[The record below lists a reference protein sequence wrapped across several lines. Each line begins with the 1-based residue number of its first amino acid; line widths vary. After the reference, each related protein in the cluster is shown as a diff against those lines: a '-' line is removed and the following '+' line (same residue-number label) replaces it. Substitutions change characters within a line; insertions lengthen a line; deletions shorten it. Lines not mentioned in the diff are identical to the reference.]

1 MKRVCKA
8 NLSLAIALTIAS
20 SVMPNVMA
28 EDTVISAVKGET
40 LNLGKV
46 QGTLYG
52 IDADNKSTIN
62 ADYVSGRLM
71 DGRKTIITSQ
81 NGSTVNIKNGDLQV
95 GRGSNPLVIAKGGTV
110 NLGVDGN
117 KGNFTGHDMSIEGD
131 VRIDGSDTHPSEIN
145 IGVDSD
151 EVLWTGFALNL
162 ADKNAKQPNHIN
174 VFLGDRGYWDHMYQ
188 GGLNG
193 TSYSTMTTPS
203 RVHRLVGSKNRNF
216 ESIVTQSEHNEIHID
231 KLEGHVN
238 FVYDPNGEYDDKED
252 PSYKERENIVNGLTP
267 ESFWGGD
274 VHITSAAPN
283 SGAHMYT
290 SGKDLDLSTE
300 DNVNKVLDNLAHKV
314 YYHNY
319 VNGERNLQG
328 TVAIASE
335 GAESARFKVLTEG
348 YAKEGAV
355 TWQADKNGQGKYEY
369 GKVQPTPKPEVKPAP
384 VPTPKPEVKPA
395 PQPTPK
401 PEVKPAPVPTPKPEV
416 KPTPQP
422 TPKPEVKP
430 APVPTPKPEVK
441 PAPQPTP
448 KPEVKP
454 APVPTP
460 KPEVKPTPQ
469 PTPKTEEKQVPA
481 LEQNPQM
488 NVNMGSFDTPH
499 MRGTRSAIMSNIN
512 GWRTLTDNMYR
523 SRVLQQGEPTGIWA
537 RVGGGKY
544 NFNGSGIDTDTT
556 YTRIQGGYDAK
567 TGSGWTVGGQVSY
580 LRGNDDYVFNGS
592 GKEKAF
598 AVGAYGLKN
607 LGNNQYIHIESQVG
621 RASNDFTVRNEIG
634 EKFSGETKANA
645 YTIGARYGKT
655 VKLSNGT
662 YIEPQAQ
669 LSYTHFGGDS
679 FNAGSMKVDQSGV
692 SSTVGGLGL
701 EIGKHFGA
709 GNLYT
714 RLGVNH
720 AFSGTVKTTY
730 TSGATTKYTSEDIKG
745 TWTDLA
751 FGGRYGFNA
760 NNSIFADISTGLSGD
775 YKAGWSVNAGFTHKF

>member
-1 MKRVCKA
+1 
-8 NLSLAIALTIAS
+8 
-20 SVMPNVMA
+20 
-28 EDTVISAVKGET
+28 
-40 LNLGKV
+40 
-46 QGTLYG
+46 
-52 IDADNKSTIN
+52 
-62 ADYVSGRLM
+62 M

-131 VRIDGSDTHPSEIN
+131 VRIDGSNTHPSEIN

-290 SGKDLDLSTE
+290 SRKGLDLSTE

-384 VPTPKPEVKPA
+384 VPTPKPD
-395 PQPTPK
+395 
-401 PEVKPAPVPTPKPEV
+401 
-416 KPTPQP
+416 
-422 TPKPEVKP
+422 
-430 APVPTPKPEVK
+430 
-441 PAPQPTP
+441 
-448 KPEVKP
+448 
-454 APVPTP
+454 
-460 KPEVKPTPQ
+460 VKPTPQ

-488 NVNMGSFDTPH
+488 NVNMGAFDTPH

-580 LRGNDDYVFNGS
+580 LRGNDDYVLNGS

>member
-131 VRIDGSDTHPSEIN
+131 VRVDGSVTHPSEIN
-145 IGVDSD
+145 IGVESD

-188 GGLNG
+188 GGLNS

-290 SGKDLDLSTE
+290 SRKGLDLSTE

-369 GKVQPTPKPEVKPAP
+369 GEVKPAP
-384 VPTPKPEVKPA
+384 VPM
-395 PQPTPK
+395 
-401 PEVKPAPVPTPKPEV
+401 
-416 KPTPQP
+416 
-422 TPKPEVKP
+422 
-430 APVPTPKPEVK
+430 PKPEVK

-488 NVNMGSFDTPH
+488 NVNMGAFDTPH

-634 EKFSGETKANA
+634 EKLSGETKTNA

-679 FNAGSMKVDQSGV
+679 FNAGSMHVDQSGV

-720 AFSGTVKTTY
+720 VFSGTVKTTY

>member
-193 TSYSTMTTPS
+193 TRYSTMTTPS

-238 FVYDPNGEYDDKED
+238 FIYDPNGEYDDKED
-252 PSYKERENIVNGLTP
+252 PDYKERKNLVNGLTP

-274 VHITSAAPN
+274 IHITSAAPN

-290 SGKDLDLSTE
+290 SRKGLDLSSE

-328 TVAIASE
+328 TVAIAST

-348 YAKEGAV
+348 HAKEGAV

-369 GKVQPTPKPEVKPAP
+369 GEVKPAPVPMPKPEVKPAPQPTPKPEVKPAP
-384 VPTPKPEVKPA
+384 APTPKPEVKPA

-430 APVPTPKPEVK
+430 APT
-441 PAPQPTP
+441 
-448 KPEVKP
+448 
-454 APVPTP
+454 PTP

-469 PTPKTEEKQVPA
+469 PTPKSEENQTPA
-481 LEQNPQM
+481 LAQNPQM
-488 NVNMGSFDTPH
+488 HVNMGAFDTPH
-499 MRGTRSAIMSNIN
+499 MRGVRSAIMSNIN

-544 NFNGSGIDTDTT
+544 SFSGNGVDTDTT

-567 TGSGWTVGGQVSY
+567 TGSGWTIGGQVSY
-580 LRGNDDYVFNGS
+580 LRGNDDYIFNGS

-598 AVGAYGLKN
+598 AVGTYGLKD

-634 EKFSGETKANA
+634 EKLSGETKTNA

-679 FNAGSMKVDQSGV
+679 FNAGSMHVDQSGV

-720 AFSGTVKTTY
+720 VFSGTVKTTY

>member
-1 MKRVCKA
+1 MKRMCKA

-20 SVMPNVMA
+20 SVVPYVMA
-28 EDTVISAVKGET
+28 EYPVVSAVKGET
-40 LNLGKV
+40 LNLGRV

-95 GRGSNPLVIAKGGTV
+95 GRDSNPLVIAKGGTV

-131 VRIDGSDTHPSEIN
+131 VRINGSDTHPSEIN

-203 RVHRLVGSKNRNF
+203 HVHRLVGSKNRNF

-290 SGKDLDLSTE
+290 SRKGLDLSTE

-348 YAKEGAV
+348 HAKEGAV

-422 TPKPEVKP
+422 TPK
-430 APVPTPKPEVK
+430 
-441 PAPQPTP
+441 
-448 KPEVKP
+448 
-454 APVPTP
+454 
-460 KPEVKPTPQ
+460 
-469 PTPKTEEKQVPA
+469 TEEKQALA

-488 NVNMGSFDTPH
+488 NVNMGAFDTPH

-775 YKAGWSVNAGFTHKF
+775 YKVGWSINAGFTHKF

>member
-131 VRIDGSDTHPSEIN
+131 VRVDGSVTHPSEIN
-145 IGVDSD
+145 IGVESD

-290 SGKDLDLSTE
+290 SRKGLDLSTE

-348 YAKEGAV
+348 HAKEGAI

-369 GKVQPTPKPEVKPAP
+369 GEVKPAPAPTPKPEVKPA
-384 VPTPKPEVKPA
+384 
-395 PQPTPK
+395 
-401 PEVKPAPVPTPKPEV
+401 
-416 KPTPQP
+416 PQP

-454 APVPTP
+454 APAS
-460 KPEVKPTPQ
+460 KPEVKPAPQ
-469 PTPKTEEKQVPA
+469 ATPKAEEKQAPA

-488 NVNMGSFDTPH
+488 HVNMGAFDTPH

-537 RVGGGKY
+537 HVGGGKY
-544 NFNGSGIDTDTT
+544 SFNGNGVDTDTT

-567 TGSGWTVGGQVSY
+567 TGSGWTIGGQVSY
-580 LRGNDDYVFNGS
+580 LRGNDDYIFNGS

-598 AVGAYGLKN
+598 AVGMYGLKD

-634 EKFSGETKANA
+634 EKLSGETKTNA

-679 FNAGSMKVDQSGV
+679 FNAGSMHVDQSGV

>member
-1 MKRVCKA
+1 MKRMCKA

-20 SVMPNVMA
+20 SVVPYVMA
-28 EDTVISAVKGET
+28 EYPVVSAVKGET

-46 QGTLYG
+46 QGTLFG

-95 GRGSNPLVIAKGGTV
+95 GRDSNPLVIAKGGTV

-131 VRIDGSDTHPSEIN
+131 VRIDGSNTHPSEIN

-290 SGKDLDLSTE
+290 SRKGLDLSTE

-430 APVPTPKPEVK
+430 AP
-441 PAPQPTP
+441 A
-448 KPEVKP
+448 
-454 APVPTP
+454 PTP

-488 NVNMGSFDTPH
+488 NVNMGAFDTPH

-751 FGGRYGFNA
+751 FGGRYGFNV

>member
-131 VRIDGSDTHPSEIN
+131 VRVDGSVTHPSEIN
-145 IGVDSD
+145 IGVESD

-162 ADKNAKQPNHIN
+162 ADKNAKQPNYIN

-290 SGKDLDLSTE
+290 SRKGLDLSTE

-348 YAKEGAV
+348 HAKEGAV

-369 GKVQPTPKPEVKPAP
+369 GEVKPAPVPMPKPEVKPAPQPTPKPEVKPAP

-430 APVPTPKPEVK
+430 APAPT
-441 PAPQPTP
+441 
-448 KPEVKP
+448 
-454 APVPTP
+454 PTP

-469 PTPKTEEKQVPA
+469 PTPKSEENQTPA
-481 LEQNPQM
+481 LAQNPQM
-488 NVNMGSFDTPH
+488 HVNMGAFDTPH
-499 MRGTRSAIMSNIN
+499 MRGVRSAIMSNIN

-544 NFNGSGIDTDTT
+544 SFSGNGVDTDTT

-567 TGSGWTVGGQVSY
+567 TGSGWTIGGQVSY
-580 LRGNDDYVFNGS
+580 LRGNDDYIFNGS

-598 AVGAYGLKN
+598 AVGTYGLKD

-634 EKFSGETKANA
+634 EKLSGETKTNA

-679 FNAGSMKVDQSGV
+679 FNAGSMHVDQSGV

-720 AFSGTVKTTY
+720 VFSGTVKTTY

>member
-1 MKRVCKA
+1 MKRMCKA

-20 SVMPNVMA
+20 SVVPYAMA
-28 EDTVISAVKGET
+28 EYPVVSAVKGET

-46 QGTLYG
+46 QETLYG

-62 ADYVSGRLM
+62 ADYVSGRLI
-71 DGRKTIITSQ
+71 DERKTIITSQ

-95 GRGSNPLVIAKGGTV
+95 GRDSNPLVIAKGGTV

-131 VRIDGSDTHPSEIN
+131 VRIDGSATHPSEIN
-145 IGVDSD
+145 IGVESD

-174 VFLGDRGYWDHMYQ
+174 VFLGDHGYWDHMYQ

-238 FVYDPNGEYDDKED
+238 FVYDPNGEYDDTED
-252 PSYKERENIVNGLTP
+252 PAYTPRTNIVNGLTP

-274 VHITSAAPN
+274 IHITSAAPN

-290 SGKDLDLSTE
+290 SRKGLDLSTE
-300 DNVNKVLDNLAHKV
+300 DNVNKVLDNLAYKV

-348 YAKEGAV
+348 HAKEGAV

-369 GKVQPTPKPEVKPAP
+369 GEVKPAP

-430 APVPTPKPEVK
+430 AP
-441 PAPQPTP
+441 A
-448 KPEVKP
+448 
-454 APVPTP
+454 PTP

-469 PTPKTEEKQVPA
+469 PTPKPEVKPVPAPTPKPEVKPTPQPAPKAEENQKPA

-488 NVNMGSFDTPH
+488 HVNMGAFDTPH
-499 MRGTRSAIMSNIN
+499 MRGARSAIMSNIN

-523 SRVLQQGEPTGIWA
+523 SRVLQQGELTGIWA

-544 NFNGSGIDTDTT
+544 SFDGNGIDTDTT

-598 AVGAYGLKN
+598 AVGAYGLKD

-634 EKFSGETKANA
+634 EKLSGETEANA

-679 FNAGSMKVDQSGV
+679 FNAGSMHVDQAGV

-701 EIGKHFGA
+701 EVGKHFGA
-709 GNLYT
+709 GNIYT

-730 TSGATTKYTSEDIKG
+730 TSGATIKHTSEDIKG

-751 FGGRYGFNA
+751 FGGSYGFNA

>member
-20 SVMPNVMA
+20 SVMPHVMA
-28 EDTVISAVKGET
+28 EDTIISAVKGET

-62 ADYVSGRLM
+62 ADYVSGRLTN
-71 DGRKTIITSQ
+71 GRKTIITSQ

-95 GRGSNPLVIAKGGTV
+95 GRDSNPLVIAKGGTV

-131 VRIDGSDTHPSEIN
+131 VRIDGSTTHPSEIN

-174 VFLGDRGYWDHMYQ
+174 VFLGERGYWDHMYQ

-193 TSYSTMTTPS
+193 TSYSAMTTPS

-238 FVYDPNGEYDDKED
+238 FVYDPNGEYDDTED
-252 PSYKERENIVNGLTP
+252 PEYTPRTNIVNGLTP

-274 VHITSAAPN
+274 IHITSAAPN

-290 SGKDLDLSTE
+290 SRKGLDLSSE
-300 DNVNKVLDNLAHKV
+300 DNVNKILDNLAHKV

-328 TVAIASE
+328 TVAIASA

-348 YAKEGAV
+348 YAKEGAI

-369 GKVQPTPKPEVKPAP
+369 GKVKPTPKPTPAPTPKPEVKP
-384 VPTPKPEVKPA
+384 TPKPA
-395 PQPTPK
+395 PK

-430 APVPTPKPEVK
+430 APAPTSKPEVK
-441 PAPQPTP
+441 PAPQPAP
-448 KPEVKP
+448 K
-454 APVPTP
+454 A
-460 KPEVKPTPQ
+460 
-469 PTPKTEEKQVPA
+469 EENQKPA

-488 NVNMGSFDTPH
+488 HVNMGAFDTPH
-499 MRGTRSAIMSNIN
+499 MRGARSAIMSNIN

-544 NFNGSGIDTDTT
+544 SFDGNGIDTDTT

-634 EKFSGETKANA
+634 EKLSGETEANA

-679 FNAGSMKVDQSGV
+679 FNAGSMHVDQAGV

-701 EIGKHFGA
+701 EVGKHFGA
-709 GNLYT
+709 GNIYT

-730 TSGATTKYTSEDIKG
+730 TSGATIKHTSEDIKG

-751 FGGRYGFNA
+751 FGGSYGFNA

>member
-1 MKRVCKA
+1 MKRMCKA

-20 SVMPNVMA
+20 SVVPYVMA
-28 EDTVISAVKGET
+28 EYPVVSAVKGET

-46 QGTLYG
+46 QGTLFG

-95 GRGSNPLVIAKGGTV
+95 GRDSNPLVIAKGGTV

-131 VRIDGSDTHPSEIN
+131 VRIDGSNTHPSEIN

-290 SGKDLDLSTE
+290 SRKGLDLSTE

-348 YAKEGAV
+348 HAKEGAV
-355 TWQADKNGQGKYEY
+355 MWQADKNGQGKYEY
-369 GKVQPTPKPEVKPAP
+369 GK
-384 VPTPKPEVKPA
+384 
-395 PQPTPK
+395 
-401 PEVKPAPVPTPKPEV
+401 
-416 KPTPQP
+416 
-422 TPKPEVKP
+422 
-430 APVPTPKPEVK
+430 
-441 PAPQPTP
+441 
-448 KPEVKP
+448 
-454 APVPTP
+454 
-460 KPEVKPTPQ
+460 VKPTPQ

-488 NVNMGSFDTPH
+488 NVNMGAFDTPH

>member
-71 DGRKTIITSQ
+71 NGRKTIITSQ

-131 VRIDGSDTHPSEIN
+131 VRVDGSVTHPSEIN
-145 IGVDSD
+145 IGVESD

-193 TSYSTMTTPS
+193 TRYSTMTTPS

-290 SGKDLDLSTE
+290 SRKGLDLSTE

-348 YAKEGAV
+348 HAKEGAI

-369 GKVQPTPKPEVKPAP
+369 GEVKPAPAPTPKPEVKPA
-384 VPTPKPEVKPA
+384 
-395 PQPTPK
+395 
-401 PEVKPAPVPTPKPEV
+401 
-416 KPTPQP
+416 PQP

-454 APVPTP
+454 APAS
-460 KPEVKPTPQ
+460 KPEVKPAPQ
-469 PTPKTEEKQVPA
+469 ATPKAEEKQAPA

-488 NVNMGSFDTPH
+488 HVNMGAFDTPH

-537 RVGGGKY
+537 HVGGGKY
-544 NFNGSGIDTDTT
+544 SFNGNGVDTDTT

-567 TGSGWTVGGQVSY
+567 TGSGWTIGGQVSY
-580 LRGNDDYVFNGS
+580 LRGNDDYIFNGS

-598 AVGAYGLKN
+598 AVGTYGLKD

-634 EKFSGETKANA
+634 EKLSGETKTNA

-679 FNAGSMKVDQSGV
+679 FNAGSMHVDQSGV

-720 AFSGTVKTTY
+720 VFSGTVKTTY

>member
-1 MKRVCKA
+1 MKRMCKA

-20 SVMPNVMA
+20 SVVPYVMA
-28 EDTVISAVKGET
+28 EYPVVSAVKGET

-46 QGTLYG
+46 QGTLFG

-95 GRGSNPLVIAKGGTV
+95 GRDSNPLVIAKGGTV

-131 VRIDGSDTHPSEIN
+131 VRIDGSNTHPSEIN

-290 SGKDLDLSTE
+290 SRKGLDLSTE

-348 YAKEGAV
+348 HAKEGAV

-369 GKVQPTPKPEVKPAP
+369 GKV
-384 VPTPKPEVKPA
+384 
-395 PQPTPK
+395 QPTPK

-488 NVNMGSFDTPH
+488 NVNMGAFDTPH

>member
-1 MKRVCKA
+1 MKRMCKA

-20 SVMPNVMA
+20 SVVPYVMA
-28 EDTVISAVKGET
+28 EYPVVSAVKGET

-46 QGTLYG
+46 QGTLFG

-95 GRGSNPLVIAKGGTV
+95 GRDSNPLVIAKGGTV

-131 VRIDGSDTHPSEIN
+131 VRIDGSNTHPSEIN

-290 SGKDLDLSTE
+290 SRKGLDLSTE

-401 PEVKPAPVPTPKPEV
+401 
-416 KPTPQP
+416 
-422 TPKPEVKP
+422 
-430 APVPTPKPEVK
+430 
-441 PAPQPTP
+441 
-448 KPEVKP
+448 
-454 APVPTP
+454 
-460 KPEVKPTPQ
+460 
-469 PTPKTEEKQVPA
+469 TEEKQVPA

-488 NVNMGSFDTPH
+488 NVNMGAFDTPH

>member
-1 MKRVCKA
+1 MKRMCKA

-20 SVMPNVMA
+20 SVVPYVMA
-28 EDTVISAVKGET
+28 EYPVVSAVKGET

-46 QGTLYG
+46 QGTLFG

-95 GRGSNPLVIAKGGTV
+95 GRDSNPLVIAKGGTV

-131 VRIDGSDTHPSEIN
+131 VRIDGSNTHPSEIN

-290 SGKDLDLSTE
+290 SRKGLDLSTE

-348 YAKEGAV
+348 HAKEGAI

-369 GKVQPTPKPEVKPAP
+369 GKV
-384 VPTPKPEVKPA
+384 
-395 PQPTPK
+395 
-401 PEVKPAPVPTPKPEV
+401 
-416 KPTPQP
+416 QP

-488 NVNMGSFDTPH
+488 NVNMGAFDTPH

-720 AFSGTVKTTY
+720 VFSGTVKTTY

>member
-1 MKRVCKA
+1 MKRMCKA

-20 SVMPNVMA
+20 SVVPYVMA
-28 EDTVISAVKGET
+28 EYPVVSAVKGET

-46 QGTLYG
+46 QGTLFG

-95 GRGSNPLVIAKGGTV
+95 GRDSNPLVIAKGGTV

-131 VRIDGSDTHPSEIN
+131 VRIDGSNTHPSEIN

-290 SGKDLDLSTE
+290 SRKGLDLSTE

-441 PAPQPTP
+441 P
-448 KPEVKP
+448 
-454 APVPTP
+454 
-460 KPEVKPTPQ
+460 TPQ

-488 NVNMGSFDTPH
+488 NVNMGAFDTPH

-679 FNAGSMKVDQSGV
+679 FNAGSMQVEQSGV

>member
-1 MKRVCKA
+1 MKRMCKA

-20 SVMPNVMA
+20 SVVPYVMA
-28 EDTVISAVKGET
+28 EYPVVSAVKGET

-46 QGTLYG
+46 QGTLFG

-95 GRGSNPLVIAKGGTV
+95 GRDSNPLVIAKGGTV

-131 VRIDGSDTHPSEIN
+131 VRIDGSNTHPSEIN

-290 SGKDLDLSTE
+290 SRKGLDLSTE

-422 TPKPEVKP
+422 TPK
-430 APVPTPKPEVK
+430 
-441 PAPQPTP
+441 
-448 KPEVKP
+448 
-454 APVPTP
+454 
-460 KPEVKPTPQ
+460 
-469 PTPKTEEKQVPA
+469 TEEKQVPA

-488 NVNMGSFDTPH
+488 NVNMGAFDTPH

-745 TWTDLA
+745 IWTDLA